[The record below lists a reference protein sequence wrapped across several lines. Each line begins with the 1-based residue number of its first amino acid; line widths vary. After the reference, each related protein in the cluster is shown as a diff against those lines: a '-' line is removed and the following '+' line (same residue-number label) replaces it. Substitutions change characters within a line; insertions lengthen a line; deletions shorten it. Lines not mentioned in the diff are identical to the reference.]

1 MGHVQSF
8 DYFILAIL
16 VILTLIM
23 LAGKGSWLL
32 SMGKSGKEAMKIYDE
47 KKATRLMTVM
57 VVLITIVQAAFVFLS
72 DKFTVIRMIYGP
84 AIIIV
89 AIVCLVVMTTKCKIK
104 K

>member
-32 SMGKSGKEAMKIYDE
+32 SMGKPGKEAMKIYDE

-84 AIIIV
+84 AIIVV